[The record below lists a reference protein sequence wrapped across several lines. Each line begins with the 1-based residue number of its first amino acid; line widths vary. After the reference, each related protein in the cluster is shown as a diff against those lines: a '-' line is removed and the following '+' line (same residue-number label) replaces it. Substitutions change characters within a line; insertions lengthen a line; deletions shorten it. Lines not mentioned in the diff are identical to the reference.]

1 MELEGEARQ
10 QITTRYLEARTPAA
24 IAEAAE
30 WLKQGQ
36 LVVFPTDTLY
46 GIGADAFNP
55 AAVLRLYQVKQRPRA
70 KGIPI
75 LLADPE
81 DLTQVVERVPAF
93 ARTLIA
99 QFWPGPLTLV
109 LPRSAR
115 LPGIISPDDSVA
127 VRIPGSETTRALI
140 RAAGGAVA
148 TSSANRSGQPPARD
162 GTQALRELGGLV
174 AAVLDDGPSPGQ
186 LASTIVDCTGDLPRI
201 LRRGPIPAEALQWT
215 AAKR

>member
-1 MELEGEARQ
+1 LELEGEAPQ
-10 QITTRYLEARTPAA
+10 QITTRHLDARTPEA

-30 WLKQGQ
+30 WLKQGH

-46 GIGADAFNP
+46 GIGADAFN
-55 AAVLRLYQVKQRPRA
+55 ATAVLRLYQVKQRPRA
-70 KGIPI
+70 KGIPV
-75 LLADPE
+75 LLADHD
-81 DLTQVVERVPAF
+81 DLAQVVERVPAF
-93 ARTLIA
+93 ARALIA

-109 LPRSAR
+109 LPKNAR

-140 RAAGGAVA
+140 RGAGGAVA

-162 GTQALRELGGLV
+162 GAQALQELGGLV
-174 AAVLDDGPSPGQ
+174 AAVLDDGPSPGRQ
-186 LASTIVDCTGDLPRI
+186 ASTIVDCTGDLPRI

-215 AAKR
+215 TAER